1 MSLADKKNNEVQT
14 ILSTSSKILL
24 ILEALETTNFVF
36 VTCVD
41 TYLLGLWD
49 GKLDTL
55 GWFLSFF
62 FFCDAE
68 FFHCIQDGGVVI
80 GLTSIVIGT
89 YKEMTHFFSKIPFSK
104 GNTVV
109 YVLFSP
115 KTEVYMLLLLVS
127 LLFLCTL
134 RTYLMM
140 GLD

>member
-62 FFCDAE
+62 FFFVMLNSFIAYRME
-68 FFHCIQDGGVVI
+68 E
-80 GLTSIVIGT
+80 LWLAS
-89 YKEMTHFFSKIPFSK
+89 
-104 GNTVV
+104 
-109 YVLFSP
+109 
-115 KTEVYMLLLLVS
+115 LLLL
-127 LLFLCTL
+127 LALIRRWHIFFQKYHFQKETQLFMFCSAQKQK
-134 RTYLMM
+134 YICFCCSFPSCSSAHWEHIWWWV
-140 GLD
+140 

>member
-41 TYLLGLWD
+41 TYHLGLWD

-62 FFCDAE
+62 
-68 FFHCIQDGGVVI
+68 I
-80 GLTSIVIGT
+80 
-89 YKEMTHFFSKIPFSK
+89 
-104 GNTVV
+104 
-109 YVLFSP
+109 
-115 KTEVYMLLLLVS
+115 
-127 LLFLCTL
+127 FL
-134 RTYLMM
+134 
-140 GLD
+140 